1 MFKFKSVTKSLLI
14 ASCVLG
20 LNACSETELASH
32 VVKQV
37 PITNSDYKRA
47 KGTYKVGNSYV
58 VKGKRYHPK
67 EMKEFVQTGIAS
79 WYGPG
84 FHGKQTANGEVY
96 NSGDL
101 TAAHKT
107 LQLPSIVRVTNLENG
122 RSAIL
127 RVNDRGPFAH
137 DRILD
142 VSEKGAEMLGFK
154 NKGKAKIKLE
164 LLEEESA
171 IVADAAKSGRDTR
184 GIEVALNRQARTHVA
199 KHLNDHHDM
208 GWGRELAVANAEPM
222 PVPSR
227 NIPPMGNTGMTSVYS
242 NTATTSNQ
250 PFPSDYE
257 TAVISPVNPTNA
269 PQIVERKPVV
279 VSNQLPP
286 TSNSLGTIPAT
297 YQQANIFPASA
308 SGYYIQVGSF
318 SNQINARNLTS
329 SLSDI
334 GPTEMVTTDRNG
346 LPIHKVRVGP
356 LPSQQVALNILPQI
370 VDRGYSDAI
379 VIAEQ

>member
-1 MFKFKSVTKSLLI
+1 M
-14 ASCVLG
+14 
-20 LNACSETELASH
+20 
-32 VVKQV
+32 
-37 PITNSDYKRA
+37 
-47 KGTYKVGNSYV
+47 
-58 VKGKRYHPK
+58 
-67 EMKEFVQTGIAS
+67 
-79 WYGPG
+79 
-84 FHGKQTANGEVY
+84 
-96 NSGDL
+96 
-101 TAAHKT
+101 
-107 LQLPSIVRVTNLENG
+107 
-122 RSAIL
+122 
-127 RVNDRGPFAH
+127 
-137 DRILD
+137 
-142 VSEKGAEMLGFK
+142 
-154 NKGKAKIKLE
+154 
-164 LLEEESA
+164 
-171 IVADAAKSGRDTR
+171 
-184 GIEVALNRQARTHVA
+184 
-199 KHLNDHHDM
+199 
-208 GWGRELAVANAEPM
+208 
-222 PVPSR
+222 
-227 NIPPMGNTGMTSVYS
+227 
-242 NTATTSNQ
+242 TSNQ

-297 YQQANIFPASA
+297 YEQANIFPASA